1 MYYKHSR
8 YDGHIS
14 LAIKIKKMGKE
25 FNLNIGA
32 SEDAG
37 KGKGSSGFS
46 FKHTMN
52 MKKAFKGGAEGT
64 DVMSDGYYNTVN
76 ESGSGI
82 NMNVP
87 GPQYGSPTQKL
98 GPTLLDEGTMEE
110 NLNEHGDE
118 GGATTPPGYDESGDS
133 PTPYVKI
140 DLEKAK
146 QAGQLNKAFT
156 NIEKNIKSD
165 SRKIQDK
172 DKVNSPSGTRGG
184 KTTWQTKSQIYRGR
198 GEGARKRSGDVSHE
212 QARAYQ
218 TYKDNAEKNKRRVG
232 EGNVY

>member
-52 MKKAFKGGAEGT
+52 MKKAFKGGAMGT

-87 GPQYGSPTQKL
+87 GPMYLK
-98 GPTLLDEGTMEE
+98 EGTMEE
-110 NLNEHGDE
+110 NLSEQGDE
-118 GGATTPPGYDESGDS
+118 GGATTPPGYGE
-133 PTPYVKI
+133 TPANYNPPEI
-140 DLEKAK
+140 DLEKTK
-146 QAGQLNKAFT
+146 QAAQLNKAFS

-165 SRKIQDK
+165 SRKIQDE
-172 DKVNSPSGTRGG
+172 DKANSPSGARGG
-184 KTTWQTKSQIYRGR
+184 KTTWKTKSEIYRGR
-198 GEGARKRSGDVSHE
+198 GEGARKRSGDVSHKE
-212 QARAYQ
+212 ARAFKAFQ
-218 TYKDNAEKNKRRVG
+218 DKKKEDERRVG
-232 EGNVY
+232 EGKV